1 MGVEKFWDE
10 RYSGEEFVYGVE
22 PNSFLRDHAEVL
34 PSCGRVLCLSEGE
47 GRNAVFLAGQGFD
60 VHAVDFSTVAR
71 DKAFSLAALRKVS
84 ISYDVADLADY
95 NLGEE
100 QWDAI
105 VSIFAHTHPDTRS
118 LVWKRIVPSLKKGG
132 VFLFE
137 SYHPQQIDGGYQTGG
152 PKDASWMVRQ
162 QMLRRAFPE
171 LEILHEYSGEREVV
185 EGNGHTGMAYVT
197 QFIGRL

>member
-10 RYSGEEFVYGVE
+10 RYSGDEFVYGVE
-22 PNSFLRDHAEVL
+22 PNSFLRDHAEIL

-100 QWDAI
+100 SGTPSCRFLHI
-105 VSIFAHTHPDTRS
+105 PILTRVLWCGRGLYLLLKGAACFS
-118 LVWKRIVPSLKKGG
+118 LNPIIRSK
-132 VFLFE
+132 
-137 SYHPQQIDGGYQTGG
+137 
-152 PKDASWMVRQ
+152 
-162 QMLRRAFPE
+162 
-171 LEILHEYSGEREVV
+171 
-185 EGNGHTGMAYVT
+185 
-197 QFIGRL
+197 